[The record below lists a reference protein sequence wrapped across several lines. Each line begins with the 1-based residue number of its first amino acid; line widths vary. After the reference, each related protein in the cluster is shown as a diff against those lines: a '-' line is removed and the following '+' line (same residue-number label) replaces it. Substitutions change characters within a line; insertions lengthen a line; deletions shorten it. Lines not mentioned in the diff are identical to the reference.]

1 MHGHGSP
8 PVDIVV
14 WETQE
19 AKTANRTAGLGGRVQ
34 GRERGFSICR
44 LIPHRTCLPTR
55 P

>member
-19 AKTANRTAGLGGRVQ
+19 AKTANRTPAWVVA
-34 GRERGFSICR
+34 CR
-44 LIPHRTCLPTR
+44 AENVDSQYAV
-55 P
+55 